1 MSIVSSSETIDLNNN
16 NSSRINSNNITTHET
31 HDLSISINSN
41 NISNTAKISNT
52 GINQEQTGTSS
63 SAKTINGENLEEKKR
78 KLRLPLSLSSSPNT
92 EQNTYQN
99 NNSASSDSINNGST
113 NSSGG
118 GFLNLNN
125 NHHHNN
131 SNDNEPTHTTSNK
144 RLKAYFDQ
152 GVVNFPSFLSSSLS
166 VNETPSLNKD
176 LIKHLDQN
184 NNLPTPQI
192 DKLINELNSN
202 ALKTP
207 GSALAILGSNNMY
220 FNSPQIDLSMFDGFT
235 PLVTPGS
242 SINPNVLF
250 SAMNNQ
256 TSSATSTAAV
266 SAATVLIAPAS
277 LSNNSNNNNN
287 NNINNNNN
295 NNKYTQL
302 TNVQTNNNNNCN
314 TNTGNNFILV
324 QSSDGLNGSS
334 NTVENHDY
342 NILANKTIN
351 IKDEKD
357 CPQTVPVYSNSF
369 ASRTSNGKAQSAAKS
384 RSKQPATKQT
394 KSASIVNNSD
404 SLNDSSTATPN
415 SSSFNSRRDTGNSTS
430 SSSNLD
436 SSFSP
441 INLDK
446 QETMK
451 LEKKRERNREAARKC
466 RTRKLEKIATLEIQV
481 KNLTETN
488 EMEKAK
494 TDKLREEINTI
505 RLKLEQHKKV
515 HNCDLKLN
523 I

>member
-1 MSIVSSSETIDLNNN
+1 M
-16 NSSRINSNNITTHET
+16 
-31 HDLSISINSN
+31 
-41 NISNTAKISNT
+41 
-52 GINQEQTGTSS
+52 
-63 SAKTINGENLEEKKR
+63 
-78 KLRLPLSLSSSPNT
+78 SSSPNT
-92 EQNTYQN
+92 EQNSYQN
-99 NNSASSDSINNGST
+99 NSTSSDSING
-113 NSSGG
+113 NSSMNLI

-125 NHHHNN
+125 NNSNNNTTNN
-131 SNDNEPTHTTSNK
+131 SNDNEPTHTNK

-152 GVVNFPSFLSSSLS
+152 GLINFPNCLSTSLS
-166 VNETPSLNKD
+166 INETPSLNKD

-192 DKLINELNSN
+192 DKLITEFN
-202 ALKTP
+202 ANAIKTP
-207 GSALAILGSNNMY
+207 GSALAILGNSNIY
-220 FNSPQIDLSMFDGFT
+220 FNSPQIDLSIFDGFT

-250 SAMNNQ
+250 TAMNNQ
-256 TSSATSTAAV
+256 TSGAASAAAV
-266 SAATVLIAPAS
+266 TAATVVIAPTT
-277 LSNNSNNNNN
+277 LS
-287 NNINNNNN
+287 NNNN

-302 TNVQTNNNNNCN
+302 TNVQTNNNNN
-314 TNTGNNFILV
+314 TNTGNFVV
-324 QSSDGLNGSS
+324 QTTDGLNGSLAES
-334 NTVENHDY
+334 QDY
-342 NILANKTIN
+342 NILTNKTIN

-357 CPQTVPVYSNSF
+357 CLQTVPIHPHSLSN
-369 ASRTSNGKAQSAAKS
+369 RSNNKVQPPAKS
-384 RSKQPATKQT
+384 RNNKASTKQT
-394 KSASIVNNSD
+394 KSASIVNKSD
-404 SLNDSSTATPN
+404 SLNDSSSATPN

-436 SSFSP
+436 TSFSP

-466 RTRKLEKIATLEIQV
+466 RTRKLEKIASLEIQV

-488 EMEKAK
+488 EMERAK
-494 TDKLREEINTI
+494 TDKLREEINVI

>member
-1 MSIVSSSETIDLNNN
+1 V
-16 NSSRINSNNITTHET
+16 
-31 HDLSISINSN
+31 
-41 NISNTAKISNT
+41 
-52 GINQEQTGTSS
+52 
-63 SAKTINGENLEEKKR
+63 
-78 KLRLPLSLSSSPNT
+78 SSSPNT
-92 EQNTYQN
+92 EQNNYQN
-99 NNSASSDSINNGST
+99 NITSSDSINGNSST
-113 NSSGG
+113 NLI

-125 NHHHNN
+125 NNSNN
-131 SNDNEPTHTTSNK
+131 SNDNEPTHTNK
-144 RLKAYFDQ
+144 RHKAYFEQ
-152 GVVNFPSFLSSSLS
+152 GHINFPNCLNTSLS

-192 DKLINELNSN
+192 DKLISELNSN
-202 ALKTP
+202 AIKTP
-207 GSALAILGSNNMY
+207 GSALAILGNNNIY
-220 FNSPQIDLSMFDGFT
+220 FNSTVSPQIDLSIFDGFT
-235 PLVTPGS
+235 PLITPGS

-250 SAMNNQ
+250 TAMNNQ
-256 TSSATSTAAV
+256 SSGATSAAAV
-266 SAATVLIAPAS
+266 TAATVLIAPS
-277 LSNNSNNNNN
+277 TLSNHNSSNNTSS
-287 NNINNNNN
+287 I

-302 TNVQTNNNNNCN
+302 TNVQNNNNNN
-314 TNTGNNFILV
+314 NNNNNSNINTGNFVLV
-324 QSSDGLNGSS
+324 QTTNGLNGSS
-334 NTVENHDY
+334 AESQDY

-357 CPQTVPVYSNSF
+357 CLQTVPVHPHNLPNRSN
-369 ASRTSNGKAQSAAKS
+369 NKVQPPAKS
-384 RSKQPATKQT
+384 RNNKASTKQT
-394 KSASIVNNSD
+394 KSASIVNKSD
-404 SLNDSSTATPN
+404 SLNDSSSATPN

-436 SSFSP
+436 TSFSP

-466 RTRKLEKIATLEIQV
+466 RTRKLEKIASLEIQV

-488 EMEKAK
+488 EMERAK